1 MTLPIHDGIA
11 HNVLLYTFSSVN
23 PAISC
28 NVEGSEVILLLPNL
42 SICNSL
48 KPEID
53 GGTAQESHLF
63 SKLICFT

>member
-1 MTLPIHDGIA
+1 MTLPIRDGIA
-11 HNVLLYTFSSVN
+11 HNVLLYTFNSVN
-23 PAISC
+23 PAILC

-53 GGTAQESHLF
+53 EGTAQESHLL